1 MKTSE
6 LVEEIAILGG
16 FIVATQGSRF
26 VVSKE
31 SSRALIVGTVE
42 MYHVG
47 MLNTNYFEFDN
58 LKEPKKLDLLNLLV
72 EYAMTPVI
80 DREEPKRYIVEMV
93 LENGWTFGPNKFLRE
108 DSKHGVVIRCAY
120 ESEASK
126 YTQEELEE
134 MGVWGNE
141 LFKVREVQI

>member
-6 LVEEIAILGG
+6 LVQEIANLGG
-16 FIVATQGSRF
+16 FTVATSGSMF

-31 SSRALIVGTVE
+31 SCDTWILGTVD
-42 MYHVG
+42 MYRVG
-47 MLNTNYFEFDN
+47 LLNTNYFEFTN
-58 LKEPKKLDLLNLLV
+58 MKEPKKLDLLNLLV
-72 EYAMTPVI
+72 EYAMTPLI
-80 DREEPKRYIVEMV
+80 DREEPKRYVVEMV

-108 DSKHGVVIRCAY
+108 DSKHSVVIRCAY

-134 MGVWGNE
+134 MGVWDNPVF
-141 LFKVREVQI
+141 LVKEVAE